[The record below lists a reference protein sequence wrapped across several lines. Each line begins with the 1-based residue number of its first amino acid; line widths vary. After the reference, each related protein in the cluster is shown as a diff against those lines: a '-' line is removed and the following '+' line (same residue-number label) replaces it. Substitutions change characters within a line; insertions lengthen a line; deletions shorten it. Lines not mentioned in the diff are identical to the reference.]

1 MQDFKHQII
10 KRLNLVKIEYGLS
23 GVFFK
28 FLNTTACWNLIISE
42 YAKSAF

>member
-1 MQDFKHQII
+1 MQDFKQII
-10 KRLNLVKIEYGLS
+10 KILNLVKIEYGLS

-28 FLNTTACWNLIISE
+28 FLNTNAFWNLIISE